1 MAVRAQD
8 FQIPKI
14 THEEVNENR
23 GVFVI
28 EPLDRGFGYTFGN
41 SLRRVLLSS
50 LEGAAVTSVKLEGV
64 AHEFTTLPGVREDVT
79 DIILNLKQ
87 LVCILH
93 GESPEVEVRLTKR
106 GEGIV
111 TAADIEAPA
120 DLEILNPELEIA
132 NLSSKGRLEITL
144 TIGRGRGYV
153 PAEGNRGQAHTIGV
167 IPVDSMFSPIRRV
180 AYDVEA
186 ARVGQRTDYDK
197 LILDVT
203 TNGSIDPKDAIAQ
216 AAEIL
221 IRQLAIF
228 TDLEKMEGFGEAR
241 RPRPSGADS
250 VGVSLA
256 RGMENFP
263 IEELELGVRS
273 YNCLK
278 RVGIETIGD
287 LVTKTE
293 NELAAIPNFGK
304 KSIEEVKETLAA
316 ARPAPPRRRGRQR
329 RGGVEADVRHERS
342 GKKLGRDS
350 AHRKALYANLAG
362 ALIEHGRIKTTVTKA
377 KAVKPIA
384 EQMITLGRRGDL
396 HARRQA
402 IAFLRSRDVV
412 HKLFA
417 EVAPR
422 FEDRPGGYSRI
433 IRIGPR
439 PGDAAEMA
447 YLELVDEEYVAKER
461 EERDAASPSA
471 AVPRRGG
478 RGGARGAR
486 PRRSR
491 SRRRAEAE
499 ASRARAE
506 AEADEPAPRATSPR
520 PTTRGLDADADEGA
534 DDRRSRAPPTLR
546 SAERLREAR
555 AEEPP
560 ADHGERDQLEARRRS
575 PR

>member
-1 MAVRAQD
+1 LAVRATD
-8 FQIPKI
+8 FQVPKI

-50 LEGAAVTSVKLEGV
+50 LEGAAVTSVKIEGV

-120 DLEILNPELEIA
+120 DLEILNPDLEIA

-153 PAEGNRGQAHTIGV
+153 PSEGNRGQAHTIGV
-167 IPVDSMFSPIRRV
+167 IPVDSMFSPINRV
-180 AYDVEA
+180 SYDVEA

-203 TNGSIDPKDAIAQ
+203 TNGSLDPKDAIAE

-228 TDLEKMEGFGEAR
+228 TDLEKIEGFGESAAQGVDGVGGE
-241 RPRPSGADS
+241 SA
-250 VGVSLA
+250 GVSLA
-256 RGMENFP
+256 GGMENFP

-304 KSIEEVKETLAA
+304 KSIEEVKETLQQH
-316 ARPAPPRRRGRQR
+316 GLNL
-329 RGGVEADVRHERS
+329 RGGS
-342 GKKLGRDS
+342 SNG
-350 AHRKALYANLAG
+350 
-362 ALIEHGRIKTTVTKA
+362 
-377 KAVKPIA
+377 
-384 EQMITLGRRGDL
+384 
-396 HARRQA
+396 
-402 IAFLRSRDVV
+402 
-412 HKLFA
+412 
-417 EVAPR
+417 
-422 FEDRPGGYSRI
+422 
-433 IRIGPR
+433 
-439 PGDAAEMA
+439 
-447 YLELVDEEYVAKER
+447 
-461 EERDAASPSA
+461 
-471 AVPRRGG
+471 
-478 RGGARGAR
+478 
-486 PRRSR
+486 
-491 SRRRAEAE
+491 AEA
-499 ASRARAE
+499 
-506 AEADEPAPRATSPR
+506 
-520 PTTRGLDADADEGA
+520 
-534 DDRRSRAPPTLR
+534 
-546 SAERLREAR
+546 
-555 AEEPP
+555 
-560 ADHGERDQLEARRRS
+560 
-575 PR
+575 

>member
-1 MAVRAQD
+1 MSARSSLMD
-8 FQIPKI
+8 FQVPKI
-14 THEEVNENR
+14 THEDVRENR
-23 GVFVI
+23 GVFQI

-93 GESPEVEVRLTKR
+93 GDSPEIEVRLTAK
-106 GEGIV
+106 GEGTI

-132 NLSSKGRLEITL
+132 NLSAKGRLEITL

-180 AYDVEA
+180 AYDVES

-203 TNGSIDPKDAIAQ
+203 TNGSIEPKDAIAQ

-228 TDLEKMEGFGEAR
+228 TDLERMDLGPAEQLDG
-241 RPRPSGADS
+241 GAMVD
-250 VGVSLA
+250 VQLA
-256 RGMENFP
+256 HGMENFP

-293 NELAAIPNFGK
+293 NELGSIPNFGK
-304 KSIEEVKETLAA
+304 KSIEEVKETLA
-316 ARPAPPRRRGRQR
+316 Q
-329 RGGVEADVRHERS
+329 
-342 GKKLGRDS
+342 
-350 AHRKALYANLAG
+350 
-362 ALIEHGRIKTTVTKA
+362 HGLR
-377 KAVKPIA
+377 
-384 EQMITLGRRGDL
+384 LRGDNGG
-396 HARRQA
+396 
-402 IAFLRSRDVV
+402 S
-412 HKLFA
+412 
-417 EVAPR
+417 EV
-422 FEDRPGGYSRI
+422 
-433 IRIGPR
+433 
-439 PGDAAEMA
+439 
-447 YLELVDEEYVAKER
+447 
-461 EERDAASPSA
+461 
-471 AVPRRGG
+471 
-478 RGGARGAR
+478 
-486 PRRSR
+486 
-491 SRRRAEAE
+491 
-499 ASRARAE
+499 
-506 AEADEPAPRATSPR
+506 
-520 PTTRGLDADADEGA
+520 
-534 DDRRSRAPPTLR
+534 
-546 SAERLREAR
+546 
-555 AEEPP
+555 
-560 ADHGERDQLEARRRS
+560 
-575 PR
+575 